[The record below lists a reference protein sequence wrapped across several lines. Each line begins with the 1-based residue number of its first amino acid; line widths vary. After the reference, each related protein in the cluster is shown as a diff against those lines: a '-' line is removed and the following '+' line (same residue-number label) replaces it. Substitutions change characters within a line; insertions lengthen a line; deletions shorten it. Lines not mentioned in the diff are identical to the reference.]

1 MTPGGKRDRRFRFLR
16 PGKTKTPRGA
26 MVEGTGNELAKGLG
40 QVNYGSGEERRRAGA
55 ENSEIAATIRVLAT
69 AMTREVKASDLC
81 ELDGATW
88 NVIGAVPWGRR
99 EIDITII
106 RRG

>member
-1 MTPGGKRDRRFRFLR
+1 MTPAGKRNRQFRIMR
-16 PGKTKTPRGA
+16 AATTKTARGS
-26 MVEGTGNELAKGLG
+26 MVPGAAVEFTKGWAA
-40 QVNYGSGEERRRAGA
+40 VNYGTGAERRRAGA
-55 ENSEIAATIRVLAT
+55 ENSEVTATMRVLAT
-69 AMTREVKASDLC
+69 PKIRQVTANDLC

-88 NVIGAVPWGRR
+88 NVTGSVPWGNA

>member
-1 MTPGGKRDRRFRFLR
+1 MVQ
-16 PGKTKTPRGA
+16 GA
-26 MVEGTGNELAKGLG
+26 GAELAKGLG
-40 QVNYGSGEERRRAGA
+40 QVNYGSGAERRRAGA
-55 ENSEIAATIRVLAT
+55 ENSEVAATIRVLAT
-69 AMTREVKASDLC
+69 AKTREVKATDLC

-88 NVIGAVPWGRR
+88 NVTGAVPWGRR